1 MSHVEAEIVELADR
15 IVRSG
20 YSTGDE
26 AVSEIV
32 EVMGYDGTPADL
44 QQCAR
49 KAVERALVALDH
61 EERMWGTTDNDRLA
75 RAAVALE
82 ANGILFRQNFS
93 CCQAC
98 GIDRIPAEVDA
109 ATANGQSVRGLVF
122 FHWND
127 TERAID
133 GRGLGLSYTAIGT
146 YSSEQYAPAA
156 EAVAAEL
163 VDALRREGLKV
174 RWSGRLDQRVTVSV
188 RWQRRRF
195 TAPPE

>member
-20 YSTGDE
+20 YSTSDE

-32 EVMGYDGTPADL
+32 EVMGYDGTSANL
-44 QQCAR
+44 RQRAR
-49 KAVERALVALDH
+49 EAVERALVAHDH
-61 EERMWGTTDNDRLA
+61 EERLWGTTDNDRLE

-82 ANGILFRQNFS
+82 ANGILVRQNFS

-98 GIDRIPAEVDA
+98 GFDRIPTEVESA
-109 ATANGQSVRGLVF
+109 ATNGQTVRGVIF
-122 FHWND
+122 SHWND

-133 GRGLGLSYTAIGT
+133 GRGLGLSYAAIGA
-146 YSSEQYAPAA
+146 YSPAQYPLAA
-156 EAVAAEL
+156 QTVAAEL
-163 VDALRREGLKV
+163 VEALRREGLSV
-174 RWSGRLDQRVTVSV
+174 RWSGSLDQRVTVSV

-195 TAPPE
+195 TAPPH